1 MGSIIRPTSNIPLT
15 APAIP
20 GMLKEL
26 KGCCF
31 NPPVWLGRGKLYLI
45 VVTPNPAYQT
55 IAGFYEVPDKGIVT
69 YIKDFKLLQVSMWN
83 EAMNRAFIFEAV
95 EGDPP
100 LDWKPES
107 QFDYRK
113 YQIDQIVLRR
123 QNSGCNENHRN
134 KV

>member
-69 YIKDFKLLQVSMWN
+69 YIKDFKLFTGVN
-83 EAMNRAFIFEAV
+83 V
-95 EGDPP
+95 ERGH
-100 LDWKPES
+100 E
-107 QFDYRK
+107 QGFYIRG
-113 YQIDQIVLRR
+113 RR
-123 QNSGCNENHRN
+123 R
-134 KV
+134 

>member
-26 KGCCF
+26 KGCEF
-31 NPPVWLGRGKLYLI
+31 NPPVWLARDKFYLI

-83 EAMNRAFIFEAV
+83 EAMNRAFIFEAI

-123 QNSGCNENHRN
+123 QNNERN
-134 KV
+134 KNNSD